1 MKIKNIQVGDWIE
14 AKNSNDGMI
23 DKGGLYK
30 VLEVDIDDFTVMV
43 ETRKSSWDAWWV
55 NLADFRKPRASQ
67 EHISTYRELIDKKA
81 IKLRDELIEM
91 YPLEDK

>member
-23 DKGGLYK
+23 EKGGLYK
-30 VLEVDIDDFTVMV
+30 VLDVDIDDTVKV
-43 ETRKSSWDAWWV
+43 ENLWSASSVWWV
-55 NLADFRKPRASQ
+55 DPIDFRKPNTKKKEIIACKDLVDS
-67 EHISTYRELIDKKA
+67 KA
-81 IKLRDELIEM
+81 IKLRDELIAM